1 MELSEE
7 CAFYLSSS
15 LGFCTLPREVS
26 YLAVCAITQGWEA
39 AHCLG
44 TRTAETA
51 SEQTGYSHSDGT
63 QFHWTQ
69 EEVTRDFFGGCSS
82 PVGMSYS
89 ND

>member
-7 CAFYLSSS
+7 CAFYLSGS

-26 YLAVCAITQGWEA
+26 YLAVCAMTRGWGA

-44 TRTAETA
+44 TRAPETA

-63 QFHWTQ
+63 QFHWPQ
-69 EEVTRDFFGGCSS
+69 KEITRVRS
-82 PVGMSYS
+82 VGVAVPWE
-89 ND
+89 